1 MAGKDDKEMID
12 FETFKNFTSYPKEK
26 L

>member
-1 MAGKDDKEMID
+1 MAGKDDKEMMD